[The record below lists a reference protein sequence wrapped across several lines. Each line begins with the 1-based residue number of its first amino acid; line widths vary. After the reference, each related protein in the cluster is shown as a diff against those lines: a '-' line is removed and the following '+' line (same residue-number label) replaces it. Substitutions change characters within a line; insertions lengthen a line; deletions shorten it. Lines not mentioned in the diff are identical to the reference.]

1 MDKTADRI
9 NRQTLEFSNR
19 IYEELSTIVC
29 QRGDLRYFNYD
40 HNDEKI
46 DGKLERMFE
55 LLDDIYN
62 SCIEKKTGWI
72 TRKPGTLQPNNLVFP
87 EEDDMP
93 DVDVHT
99 PEPRTPEPRTPTKLS
114 KVDITEN
121 PMPSTPQAPI
131 KKKKSKKKKIKVD
144 ESDTKVKDVFETI
157 MYSSD
162 EEIEEITSN
171 PCGTPIPCKPSEEEI
186 EIKKWIENNQGEYYN
201 MVRCYGVVKTKKLI
215 KNIIKKEEEDNDF
228 ETL

>member
-29 QRGDLRYFNYD
+29 QREDLRYFNYD
-40 HNDEKI
+40 NNDEKI
-46 DGKLERMFE
+46 EGKLERMFE

-72 TRKPGTLQPNNLVFP
+72 TRKSTSLQPNKLVFP
-87 EEDDMP
+87 EEDNIP
-93 DVDVHT
+93 EVDIHT
-99 PEPRTPEPRTPTKLS
+99 PEPRTPEPRTPKKPS
-114 KVDITEN
+114 KDDT
-121 PMPSTPQAPI
+121 PPTPPPAPQAPI
-131 KKKKSKKKKIKVD
+131 KKKKKSKKKKIKVD
-144 ESDTKVKDVFETI
+144 ESNTKVKDVFETI

-162 EEIEEITSN
+162 EEE
-171 PCGTPIPCKPSEEEI
+171 G
-186 EIKKWIENNQGEYYN
+186 Y
-201 MVRCYGVVKTKKLI
+201 
-215 KNIIKKEEEDNDF
+215 NDF

>member
-9 NRQTLEFSNR
+9 NRQTLDFSNR

-29 QRGDLRYFNYD
+29 QREDLRYFNYD
-40 HNDEKI
+40 QNDEKI
-46 DGKLERMFE
+46 DSKLERMFE

-72 TRKPGTLQPNNLVFP
+72 TRKPGNLQPNRLVFP

-99 PEPRTPEPRTPTKLS
+99 PEPLTPEPRTPKSS
-114 KVDITEN
+114 KEIITEISI
-121 PMPSTPQAPI
+121 PPTPQAPI
-131 KKKKSKKKKIKVD
+131 KNKKSKKSKKKKIKVD
-144 ESDTKVKDVFETI
+144 EIETPKNILEMI

-162 EEIEEITSN
+162 EEN
-171 PCGTPIPCKPSEEEI
+171 
-186 EIKKWIENNQGEYYN
+186 
-201 MVRCYGVVKTKKLI
+201 
-215 KNIIKKEEEDNDF
+215 NDF

>member
-9 NRQTLEFSNR
+9 NRQTLDFSNR

-29 QRGDLRYFNYD
+29 QREDLRYFNYD

-46 DGKLERMFE
+46 DSKLERMFE

-62 SCIEKKTGWI
+62 SCIEKKSGWI
-72 TRKPGTLQPNNLVFP
+72 TRKPGSLQPNRLVFP
-87 EEDDMP
+87 DEDDMP

-99 PEPRTPEPRTPTKLS
+99 PSPRTPSPRTPTKHS
-114 KVDITEN
+114 EEDIKEN
-121 PMPSTPQAPI
+121 TTPPTPQAPI
-131 KKKKSKKKKIKVD
+131 KKKKKSKKKKIKVD
-144 ESDTKVKDVFETI
+144 EIKTPKNILDMI

-162 EEIEEITSN
+162 EE
-171 PCGTPIPCKPSEEEI
+171 
-186 EIKKWIENNQGEYYN
+186 ENNQ
-201 MVRCYGVVKTKKLI
+201 
-215 KNIIKKEEEDNDF
+215 F

>member
-9 NRQTLEFSNR
+9 NRQTLDFSNR

-29 QRGDLRYFNYD
+29 QREDLRYFNYD

-46 DGKLERMFE
+46 EGKLERMFE

-72 TRKPGTLQPNNLVFP
+72 TRKPGTLQPNKLVFP
-87 EEDDMP
+87 EEDDVP
-93 DVDVHT
+93 EVDVHT
-99 PEPRTPEPRTPTKLS
+99 PEPRTPEPRTPKKPS
-114 KVDITEN
+114 KDDT
-121 PMPSTPQAPI
+121 PPTPPTPQAPI
-131 KKKKSKKKKIKVD
+131 KKKKKSKKKKIKVN
-144 ESDTKVKDVFETI
+144 ESNDIFEMI

-162 EEIEEITSN
+162 EEGN
-171 PCGTPIPCKPSEEEI
+171 
-186 EIKKWIENNQGEYYN
+186 
-201 MVRCYGVVKTKKLI
+201 
-215 KNIIKKEEEDNDF
+215 NDF

>member
-1 MDKTADRI
+1 MDKTSDRI

-19 IYEELSTIVC
+19 VYEELSTIVC

-40 HNDEKI
+40 QNDEKI

-62 SCIEKKTGWI
+62 SSIEKKSGWM
-72 TRKPGTLQPNNLVFP
+72 TSKPVLHPKKLVFP
-87 EEDDMP
+87 EEDKMP
-93 DVDVHT
+93 NVDIQT
-99 PEPRTPEPRTPTKLS
+99 PSPRTPIKPSKDDATPT
-114 KVDITEN
+114 
-121 PMPSTPQAPI
+121 PSAPV

-144 ESDTKVKDVFETI
+144 EYDIQKDVLEII

-162 EEIEEITSN
+162 EEN
-171 PCGTPIPCKPSEEEI
+171 
-186 EIKKWIENNQGEYYN
+186 
-201 MVRCYGVVKTKKLI
+201 
-215 KNIIKKEEEDNDF
+215 NDF

>member
-1 MDKTADRI
+1 MDKTVDRI
-9 NRQTLEFSNR
+9 NRQTLDFSNR

-29 QRGDLRYFNYD
+29 QREDLRYFNYD

-46 DGKLERMFE
+46 DAKLKRMFE

-72 TRKPGTLQPNNLVFP
+72 TRKPGTLQPNRLVFP
-87 EEDDMP
+87 DEADMI

-99 PEPRTPEPRTPTKLS
+99 PEPLTPEPRTPTKHS
-114 KVDITEN
+114 EKN
-121 PMPSTPQAPI
+121 PIPPTPQAPI
-131 KKKKSKKKKIKVD
+131 KKKKSKKSKKKKIKVD
-144 ESDTKVKDVFETI
+144 ETKTPKNILEII

-162 EEIEEITSN
+162 EEDDN
-171 PCGTPIPCKPSEEEI
+171 
-186 EIKKWIENNQGEYYN
+186 
-201 MVRCYGVVKTKKLI
+201 
-215 KNIIKKEEEDNDF
+215 NDF

>member
-9 NRQTLEFSNR
+9 NRQTLDFSNR

-29 QRGDLRYFNYD
+29 QREDLRYFNYD

-46 DGKLERMFE
+46 DAKLERMFE

-72 TRKPGTLQPNNLVFP
+72 TRKPGFLQPNKLVFP
-87 EEDDMP
+87 EEDDVP
-93 DVDVHT
+93 EVDVHT
-99 PEPRTPEPRTPTKLS
+99 PEPRTPEPRTPTKSS
-114 KVDITEN
+114 KEIIEN
-121 PMPSTPQAPI
+121 PTPPTPQAPI
-131 KKKKSKKKKIKVD
+131 KKKKKSKKKKIKVD
-144 ESDTKVKDVFETI
+144 ESEDIKDIFETI

-162 EEIEEITSN
+162 EGN
-171 PCGTPIPCKPSEEEI
+171 
-186 EIKKWIENNQGEYYN
+186 
-201 MVRCYGVVKTKKLI
+201 
-215 KNIIKKEEEDNDF
+215 NDF

>member
-9 NRQTLEFSNR
+9 NRQTLDFSNR

-29 QRGDLRYFNYD
+29 QREDLRYFNYD

-46 DGKLERMFE
+46 DSKLERMFD

-72 TRKPGTLQPNNLVFP
+72 TRKPPSLQPSKLVFP
-87 EEDDMP
+87 DEADMI

-99 PEPRTPEPRTPTKLS
+99 PEPLTPEPRTPTKHS
-114 KVDITEN
+114 EEDITEN
-121 PMPSTPQAPI
+121 TTPPTPQAPI
-131 KKKKSKKKKIKVD
+131 KKKKSKKSKKKKIKVD
-144 ESDTKVKDVFETI
+144 ETKTPKNILEMI

-162 EEIEEITSN
+162 EDD
-171 PCGTPIPCKPSEEEI
+171 
-186 EIKKWIENNQGEYYN
+186 NNNE
-201 MVRCYGVVKTKKLI
+201 
-215 KNIIKKEEEDNDF
+215 F

>member
-72 TRKPGTLQPNNLVFP
+72 TRKPGSLQPNRLVFP
-87 EEDDMP
+87 DEDDMP

-99 PEPRTPEPRTPTKLS
+99 PEPRTPEPRTPKKPS
-114 KVDITEN
+114 KEVVTEN
-121 PMPSTPQAPI
+121 PTPPTTPQAPI
-131 KKKKSKKKKIKVD
+131 KKKKKSKKKKIKVD
-144 ESDTKVKDVFETI
+144 ESKIPKNVFETI

-162 EEIEEITSN
+162 EE
-171 PCGTPIPCKPSEEEI
+171 
-186 EIKKWIENNQGEYYN
+186 EN
-201 MVRCYGVVKTKKLI
+201 
-215 KNIIKKEEEDNDF
+215 NDF

>member
-29 QRGDLRYFNYD
+29 QREDLRYFNYD

-93 DVDVHT
+93 DVVIHT
-99 PEPRTPEPRTPTKLS
+99 PEPRTPEPRTPTKQS
-114 KVDITEN
+114 KEDITEN
-121 PMPSTPQAPI
+121 TIPPTPQAPVK

-144 ESDTKVKDVFETI
+144 ESKIPKNVFETI

-162 EEIEEITSN
+162 EE
-171 PCGTPIPCKPSEEEI
+171 
-186 EIKKWIENNQGEYYN
+186 
-201 MVRCYGVVKTKKLI
+201 CY
-215 KNIIKKEEEDNDF
+215 NDF

>member
-9 NRQTLEFSNR
+9 NRQTLDFSNR

-29 QRGDLRYFNYD
+29 QREDLRYFNYD

-46 DGKLERMFE
+46 DSKLERMFE

-72 TRKPGTLQPNNLVFP
+72 TRKPATLQPNRLVFP

-99 PEPRTPEPRTPTKLS
+99 PEPLTPEPRTPTKSS
-114 KVDITEN
+114 KDDITEN
-121 PMPSTPQAPI
+121 TTPPTTPQAPI
-131 KKKKSKKKKIKVD
+131 KKKKKSKKKKIKVN
-144 ESDTKVKDVFETI
+144 ESNDIFEMI

-162 EEIEEITSN
+162 EEGN
-171 PCGTPIPCKPSEEEI
+171 
-186 EIKKWIENNQGEYYN
+186 
-201 MVRCYGVVKTKKLI
+201 
-215 KNIIKKEEEDNDF
+215 NDF

>member
-72 TRKPGTLQPNNLVFP
+72 TRKPGSLQPNRLVFP

-99 PEPRTPEPRTPTKLS
+99 PEPRTPTKSS
-114 KVDITEN
+114 KEILTEISI
-121 PMPSTPQAPI
+121 PSTPQAPI
-131 KKKKSKKKKIKVD
+131 KKKKKSKKKKIKVD
-144 ESDTKVKDVFETI
+144 ESKIPKNVFETI

-162 EEIEEITSN
+162 EE
-171 PCGTPIPCKPSEEEI
+171 
-186 EIKKWIENNQGEYYN
+186 
-201 MVRCYGVVKTKKLI
+201 
-215 KNIIKKEEEDNDF
+215 DNEF

>member
-29 QRGDLRYFNYD
+29 QREDLRYFNYD

-46 DGKLERMFE
+46 EGKLERMFE

-72 TRKPGTLQPNNLVFP
+72 TRKPGTLQPNKLVFP
-87 EEDDMP
+87 EEDDVP
-93 DVDVHT
+93 EVDVHT
-99 PEPRTPEPRTPTKLS
+99 PEPRTPEPRTPKKPS
-114 KVDITEN
+114 KDDT
-121 PMPSTPQAPI
+121 PPTPPTPQAPI
-131 KKKKSKKKKIKVD
+131 KKKKKSKKKKIKVN
-144 ESDTKVKDVFETI
+144 ESDTKVKDVFEMI

-162 EEIEEITSN
+162 EED
-171 PCGTPIPCKPSEEEI
+171 
-186 EIKKWIENNQGEYYN
+186 NNE
-201 MVRCYGVVKTKKLI
+201 
-215 KNIIKKEEEDNDF
+215 F

>member
-9 NRQTLEFSNR
+9 NRQTLDFSNR

-29 QRGDLRYFNYD
+29 QREDLRYFNYD

-46 DGKLERMFE
+46 DSKLERMFE

-72 TRKPGTLQPNNLVFP
+72 TRKPPSLQPNRLVFP
-87 EEDDMP
+87 DEDDMP

-99 PEPRTPEPRTPTKLS
+99 PEPRTPIKPSKDDTP
-114 KVDITEN
+114 
-121 PMPSTPQAPI
+121 PTPQAPM

-144 ESDTKVKDVFETI
+144 EIKTPKNILEMI

-162 EEIEEITSN
+162 EED
-171 PCGTPIPCKPSEEEI
+171 
-186 EIKKWIENNQGEYYN
+186 NNE
-201 MVRCYGVVKTKKLI
+201 
-215 KNIIKKEEEDNDF
+215 F

>member
-9 NRQTLEFSNR
+9 NRQTLDFSNR

-29 QRGDLRYFNYD
+29 QREDLRYFNYD

-46 DGKLERMFE
+46 DAKLERMFE

-72 TRKPGTLQPNNLVFP
+72 TRKPGPLQPNRLVFP
-87 EEDDMP
+87 DEADMI

-99 PEPRTPEPRTPTKLS
+99 PEPRTPEPRTPTKSS
-114 KVDITEN
+114 KEIIEN
-121 PMPSTPQAPI
+121 PTPPTPQAPI
-131 KKKKSKKKKIKVD
+131 KKKKKSKKKKIKVD
-144 ESDTKVKDVFETI
+144 ESDTKIKDVFETI

-162 EEIEEITSN
+162 ED
-171 PCGTPIPCKPSEEEI
+171 
-186 EIKKWIENNQGEYYN
+186 NNE
-201 MVRCYGVVKTKKLI
+201 
-215 KNIIKKEEEDNDF
+215 F